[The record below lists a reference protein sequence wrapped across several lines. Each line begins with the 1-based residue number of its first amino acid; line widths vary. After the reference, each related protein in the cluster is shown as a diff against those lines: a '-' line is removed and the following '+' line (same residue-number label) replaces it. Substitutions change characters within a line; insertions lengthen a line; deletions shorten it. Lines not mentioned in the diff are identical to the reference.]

1 MTQWSKVVRSGR
13 KGCVS
18 WMDPKRTVRSG
29 KKKFNSSTKIP
40 AIHQKA
46 QDSHQYWH
54 SYILLMDTS
63 DFKWL
68 QQQKPTGIF
77 PMSTGFTKSCPP
89 PSPSTCIAAASRWQH
104 RGRPPQSDVP
114 RGVGFYGSPN
124 TRGAPVIFSGH
135 LHGICMGICWGW
147 SFPALHWKRPKLF
160 ATCQSMLK
168 TSKVP
173 PFPCRAAAS
182 STLPASIKDQP
193 PDTWEVSTNRN
204 RTLKFKFTK
213 TIKDKLIDEDHPKYE
228 TMTGDDCAQYQAYAA
243 DDVTHPQF
251 RLPRELLK
259 GPTSTSASLTA
270 STARHKWKKNNLHD
284 LHRLFESQHP
294 TNLKTQWEAVLSQT
308 ILQK

>member
-1 MTQWSKVVRSGR
+1 
-13 KGCVS
+13 
-18 WMDPKRTVRSG
+18 
-29 KKKFNSSTKIP
+29 
-40 AIHQKA
+40 
-46 QDSHQYWH
+46 
-54 SYILLMDTS
+54 MDTS

-89 PSPSTCIAAASRWQH
+89 PSPSTCIAAASRWAASRKAAAKRRSSGGWVLRLPKIAAGH
-104 RGRPPQSDVP
+104 RW
-114 RGVGFYGSPN
+114 FSPD
-124 TRGAPVIFSGH
+124 
-135 LHGICMGICWGW
+135 GICWGW
-147 SFPALHWKRPKLF
+147 SFPRTPWKRPKLF
-160 ATCQSMLK
+160 ATCQSKLK

-204 RTLKFKFTK
+204 RTLKFKLIKIT
-213 TIKDKLIDEDHPKYE
+213 KDKLIDEDHHPKYE

-259 GPTSTSASLTA
+259 GPTTLLHPL
-270 STARHKWKKNNLHD
+270 RHL
-284 LHRLFESQHP
+284 
-294 TNLKTQWEAVLSQT
+294 
-308 ILQK
+308 